1 MLAMGADSVWFE
13 DSGTDGPPVLLLH
26 LGVGDS
32 SAYDDLWPGLV
43 AEARA
48 IRFDYRAY
56 GRSPEATEQW
66 SIVGDALSVLDHLGL
81 DRVHLVG
88 NSMGG
93 GAALD
98 LAVLHP
104 ERVASL
110 SLLGPGIN
118 GYPWPDD
125 PDGEAAYA
133 AATASGEPEDLVAFM
148 LTMWAAAGNEPR
160 IVELVRG
167 AVRAMPNDRE
177 FEVDVEP
184 TYDRL
189 AEIGVPTTMIIG
201 EIDAPDLV
209 AANHAAAHRIRGARI
224 VLMPGVDHYM
234 SIREPDWTLRL
245 VLETAGILPPAG

>member
-1 MLAMGADSVWFE
+1 MQQLMPVGQDKIWVE
-13 DSGTDGPPVLLLH
+13 DSEGEGPVVLLLH

-32 SAYDDLWPGLV
+32 TAYDDIWPGLTAV
-43 AEARA
+43 ARA

-56 GRSPEATEQW
+56 GRSPAATEPW
-66 SIVGDALSVLDHLGL
+66 SIVGDVLTIL
-81 DRVHLVG
+81 DRLGVDRAHVVG

-104 ERVASL
+104 SRVASL
-110 SLLGPGIN
+110 TLLGPGVN

-125 PDGEAAYA
+125 DEEESAEFHHLVETDDDDGLVRFMLRIWA
-133 AATASGEPEDLVAFM
+133 ASGH
-148 LTMWAAAGNEPR
+148 EPR
-160 IVELVRG
+160 IVDLVRG

-177 FEVDVEP
+177 FEQESEP

-189 AEIGVPTTMIIG
+189 GEISVPTTMIVG

-209 AANHAAAHRIRGARI
+209 AANHAAAQRIPGCRT
-224 VLMPGVDHYM
+224 VVMPGVDHYM
-234 SIREPDWTLRL
+234 SVREPEWTLRL
-245 VLETAGILPPAG
+245 VLDQLAP